1 VDIRR
6 ECEALKARITVAL
19 QATPDPVERDEIL
32 VAALYE
38 LSRALLPALGRP
50 VKSQSY
56 QENLAAVSELISFL
70 AIPYIRNPTGSIGGV
85 AVLTELA
92 EGCHDPQL
100 KKKLLVYAQQ
110 LRSQAPSQQPAGR
123 RPRRLGYLAGGAVLG
138 LVTVALVLSASLY
151 REPGHGAP
159 QRRMEQPV
167 AGNAAVPAAQPE
179 ASPANAAPAVAL
191 LAQPDAGAEE
201 RTEAKVEGGPQGAKF
216 LLTPVE
222 STTRIRVEN
231 NQILVPATLRL
242 GNEVAKVDLIVD
254 TGATRSTIHEAV
266 ASRLGIDLGRA
277 KVSMAEVADGRQ
289 ISSHS
294 YSIDALTVGP
304 FTMAAP
310 EVDIMQYRGKQAFH
324 DGLLGMDFLGKHRH
338 QIDMEHELIRWF

>member
-1 VDIRR
+1 VDIRH
-6 ECEALKARITVAL
+6 ECEALKARIAVEL
-19 QATPDPVERDEIL
+19 QVTTDPVERDEIL

-38 LSRALLPALGRP
+38 LSRSLLPALGQP
-50 VKSQSY
+50 VKSPAY

-92 EGCHDPQL
+92 EGCHDPLL
-100 KKKLLVYAQQ
+100 KKKLQVYAQQ
-110 LRSQAPSQQPAGR
+110 LRSQAPSLQPAGQWPLR
-123 RPRRLGYLAGGAVLG
+123 FGYLAGSAVLG
-138 LVTVALVLSASLY
+138 VAAIVLLLTVPLSRVTSHDAAQGPKLK
-151 REPGHGAP
+151 
-159 QRRMEQPV
+159 PV
-167 AGNAAVPAAQPE
+167 AAIVAAPATRMD
-179 ASPANAAPAVAL
+179 ASPAAGAPAVAL
-191 LAQPDAGAEE
+191 LGQQDAGGKERAE
-201 RTEAKVEGGPQGAKF
+201 AQVEGSPQGAKF

-242 GNEVAKVDLIVD
+242 GNEVAKVELIVD

-266 ASRLGIDLGRA
+266 AGRLGIDLGRA

-289 ISSHS
+289 IRSHS

-304 FTMAAP
+304 FTMTTP
-310 EVDIMQYRGKQAFH
+310 EVDIMQYRGNQAFH
-324 DGLLGMDFLGKHRH
+324 DGLLGMDFLGKHRY